1 MSAWVIWFVVAGGLA
16 VGEILTGT
24 FFLLLA
30 SFGALAAAGVAYAGY
45 NAITQIFIGAL
56 VTLVGWFVLKKFRPQ
71 ITHPDAQSNPDMNID
86 IGAVVRIHK
95 INADGHVTVNYRGSS
110 WQAAM
115 QDGLTPAL
123 NTDYKITRIEGS
135 KLILGHD

>member
-1 MSAWVIWFVVAGGLA
+1 MSAWVIWFIIAGGLA

-30 SFGALAAAGVAYAGY
+30 SFGALAAAGIAYAGY
-45 NAITQIFIGAL
+45 NGITQIFIGAL

-86 IGAVVRIHK
+86 IGATVRIQEIK
-95 INADGHVTVNYRGSS
+95 DDGSLHVNYRGSS

-115 QDGLTPAL
+115 QDGLTPTL
-123 NTDYKITRIEGS
+123 NTDYKIIRIEGS
-135 KLILGHD
+135 KLILGHN